1 MVSALDAEVARLR
14 RQVSPKRFEIR
25 LPDGADRETQV
36 QAFATEGIAARQMGR
51 RSREALENLRAA
63 KDRLVLGSAQHD
75 AALAILRY
83 AAETEAAVGNYDR
96 AIADDQRTIAQANTP
111 AQRGWLFQLHASLSD
126 IHLTTGDL
134 RGAERSLT
142 ELKSVYSESKRWQ
155 GLWPTWVA
163 DYEASVARVQAV
175 VLDLRGR
182 PAQAERYWREAINRL
197 SVSQCQ
203 PKIDRPG
210 GLYTGSRLGTVFLD
224 RCDL

>member
-1 MVSALDAEVARLR
+1 MWVPGFPCCVDSAR
-14 RQVSPKRFEIR
+14 
-25 LPDGADRETQV
+25 
-36 QAFATEGIAARQMGR
+36 
-51 RSREALENLRAA
+51 
-63 KDRLVLGSAQHD
+63 
-75 AALAILRY
+75 
-83 AAETEAAVGNYDR
+83 AETLAWTASATSTLQR
-96 AIADDQRTIAQANTP
+96 AT
-111 AQRGWLFQLHASLSD
+111 SV
-126 IHLTTGDL
+126 
-134 RGAERSLT
+134 GAERSLT